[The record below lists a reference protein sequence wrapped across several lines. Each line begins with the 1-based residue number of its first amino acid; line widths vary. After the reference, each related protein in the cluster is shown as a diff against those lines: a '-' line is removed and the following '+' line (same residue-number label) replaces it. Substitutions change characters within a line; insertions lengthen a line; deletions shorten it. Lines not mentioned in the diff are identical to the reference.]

1 MIKKL
6 FKKIIQKTRIFFLP
20 CQANHYRAR
29 FLASNFLFYYLLFL
43 LVLKLLVVPVFVYL
57 PSSALF
63 ASLSRT
69 VLIELTNQQR
79 QSLGLQALQED
90 AFLND
95 AALQKAQDMLELDY
109 FGHNS
114 PKGTSPW
121 YWFKKA
127 DYEYQ
132 KAGEN
137 LGIGFLDAEEIFQ
150 AWNDSSPHKE
160 NIINPGYEDIGIAI
174 LKGDFQ
180 GNETTVVVQLFGSR
194 MQKPLIIEEVKAQE
208 EVSSKPPQEE
218 IEIEKEK
225 IEETPVQKESLP
237 EQATTPSLPEFD
249 KDGLEIKFLKFMTIN
264 YLNLIQKIIFYSSLL
279 IITILCFSVLKG
291 INVKPQD
298 LLIKAVF
305 FILMFSLFMFLDKQ
319 ALLDFIPHALSIN

>member
-20 CQANHYRAR
+20 CQENHYRAK

-63 ASLSRT
+63 ASLSKAI
-69 VLIELTNQQR
+69 LIELTNQQR
-79 QSLGLQALQED
+79 QSFGLKVLQED

-121 YWFKKA
+121 YWFKEA
-127 DYEYQ
+127 GYEYQ

-150 AWNDSSPHKE
+150 AWNDSFPHKK

-194 MQKPLIIEEVKAQE
+194 MQKPAIIEEVSAQE
-208 EVSSKPPQEE
+208 EIPSTPPQEGVE
-218 IEIEKEK
+218 VKEEK
-225 IEETPVQKESLP
+225 IEEIPKQKETLP
-237 EQATTPSLPEFD
+237 EQAAIPSLPEFD
-249 KDGLEIKFLKFMTIN
+249 ENGLEMKFLKFMTIN
-264 YLNLIQKIIFYSSLL
+264 YLSLIQKIIFYSSLL
-279 IITILCFSVLKG
+279 IIVILCLSVLKG
-291 INVKPQD
+291 IDVKPQD

-305 FILMFSLFMFLDKQ
+305 FILMFSLFVFLDKEI
-319 ALLDFIPHALSIN
+319 LLNFIPHALSIN